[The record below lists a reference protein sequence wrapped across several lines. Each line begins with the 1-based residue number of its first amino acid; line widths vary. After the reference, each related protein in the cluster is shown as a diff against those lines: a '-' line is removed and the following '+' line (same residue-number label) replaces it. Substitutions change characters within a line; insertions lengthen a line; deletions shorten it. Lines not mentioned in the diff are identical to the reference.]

1 MPRCSTACWA
11 SASPKCLP
19 DGVKPIAVFQHTEV
33 GAPGTVVPILQSL
46 GREVRVVRIV
56 DGEPVP
62 DDASAFGGLVF
73 MGGYMSANDPLPW
86 IAQELALIRAAAAQ
100 GIPVAGHCLGS
111 QLVAR
116 ALGGSVHAHTRP
128 EIGWNDIVA
137 DDHALARHWWGDAAG
152 HAIETFQWHGDTFA
166 PPPGAVRIA
175 SGVHCDAQAYVADD
189 RHLLVQS
196 HLEMTPAL
204 VALSVERN
212 GAQLQRQ
219 NALGNP
225 ATSAYDDV
233 LDDLPE
239 RTARMQALLERLYA
253 RWVRGCA

>member
-1 MPRCSTACWA
+1 MTM
-11 SASPKCLP
+11 
-19 DGVKPIAVFQHTEV
+19 KPIAVFQHTEV

-46 GREVRVVRIV
+46 GREVQVVRIV

-62 DDASAFGGLVF
+62 ADASAFGGLVF

-86 IAQELALIRAAAAQ
+86 IAQELDLIRDAASQ

-116 ALGGSVHAHTRP
+116 ALGGSVHTHARP
-128 EIGWNDIVA
+128 EIGWNEIVA
-137 DDHALARHWWGDAAG
+137 DDHALARAWWGDAAG
-152 HAIETFQWHGDTFA
+152 QTLETFQWHGDTFA

-175 SGVHCDAQAYVADD
+175 TGVHCAAQAYVLDD

-204 VALSVERN
+204 VALSLERN
-212 GAQLQRQ
+212 GAQLVRQ
-219 NALGNP
+219 HAAGNP
-225 ATSAYDDV
+225 AVASMDATWQ
-233 LDDLPE
+233 DLPA
-239 RTARMQALLERLYA
+239 RTARMTGHLHRLYA
-253 RWVRGCA
+253 RWCERTV

>member
-1 MPRCSTACWA
+1 M
-11 SASPKCLP
+11 
-19 DGVKPIAVFQHTEV
+19 KPIAVFQHTEV

-46 GREVRVVRIV
+46 GREVHIVRIV

-62 DDASAFGGLVF
+62 ADASAFGGLVF
-73 MGGYMSANDPLPW
+73 MGGFMSANDPLPW
-86 IAQELALIRAAAAQ
+86 IAQELALIRAAASQ

-116 ALGGSVHAHTRP
+116 ALGGSVHTHARP

-137 DDHALARHWWGDAAG
+137 DDHALARDWWGDAAG
-152 HAIETFQWHGDTFA
+152 QTVETFQWHGDTFA

-175 SGVHCDAQAYVADD
+175 TGVHCVAQACVLDD

-204 VALSVERN
+204 VALSLERN
-212 GAQLQRQ
+212 GAQLVRQ
-219 NALGNP
+219 HAAGNP
-225 ATSAYDDV
+225 AVASMDATRQ
-233 LDDLPE
+233 DLPV
-239 RTARMQALLERLYA
+239 RTARMAGHLQRLYT
-253 RWVRGCA
+253 RWCRRAI